1 MAETP
6 KAVKNYQTKVK
17 NVFITNFDKLNSI
30 LKKCME
36 EFSKKAYAAKLTYQP
51 VTENENFDNI
61 FDQFKSALEWKTSVE
76 DIKEHYQ
83 KFIDILEELGGPAE
97 DAAKDLADQLSA
109 VEYPATGT

>member
-6 KAVKNYQTKVK
+6 KAEKTYQSKVK
-17 NVFITNFDKLNSI
+17 DVFVTNFDKLSSI
-30 LKKCME
+30 LQKSME
-36 EFSKKAYAAKLTYQP
+36 EFSKKAYAAKLTYRQ
-51 VTENENFDNI
+51 NENFTNI

-76 DIKEHYQ
+76 DIKDHYQ

-97 DAAKDLADQLSA
+97 DAAKDLASQLSA